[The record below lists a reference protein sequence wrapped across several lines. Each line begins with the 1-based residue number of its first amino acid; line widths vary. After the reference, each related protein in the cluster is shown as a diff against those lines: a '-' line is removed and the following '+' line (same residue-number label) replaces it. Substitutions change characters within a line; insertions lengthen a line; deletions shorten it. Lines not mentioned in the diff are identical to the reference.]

1 MISCSDYDYIE
12 IVCLYHY
19 PVELTMKSGKIV
31 GGIALDT
38 KRNAAKQECIEMEVK
53 QDKLL
58 VVLDEIS
65 KLEVSVDKC
74 GLSTLTSNLDISSR
88 TTSY

>member
-19 PVELTMKSGKIV
+19 PIELTMKSGKIV
-31 GGIALDT
+31 SGIALDT
-38 KRNAAKQECIEMEVK
+38 KRNGSKQECIEMEVK
-53 QDKLL
+53 QDKVL

-65 KLEVSVDKC
+65 KLEVKVENPHFKEV
-74 GLSTLTSNLDISSR
+74 TFN
-88 TTSY
+88 